1 MSALSV
7 KEILHV
13 TEGRLVCGR
22 PDYHAGSFSLDSRT
36 INRGDI
42 FIAIK
47 GTRFDGHGFLEEVI
61 NKGASGIII
70 EEGYALPECL
80 SRISSYN
87 GRRNLLPIVIRVKD
101 TIEALGNIA
110 CLYREKFQGPVISVT
125 GTVGKTGT
133 KEVIAAVLA
142 QKFRVHKNRGT
153 FNNHV
158 GVPITLMGLDSQFDV
173 AVIELGMNKFGEIG
187 NLAAIAQP
195 DVGIITN
202 VGPAHL
208 EYFGTVDNIAKAKA
222 ELLEVLGKD
231 KLVILN
237 RDDDYYMELKNAVVS
252 RLISVGKDLRSD
264 FQAVDLALNKDGY
277 PNFKIIAKPFNEVLE
292 VTLPVIGLHNVY
304 SALIAAVVGYGL
316 GLKPD
321 EIINGLMK
329 VSLPEMRL
337 ELQSIAGIRII
348 NDCYNANPVSMASAL
363 DTLAGLEIT
372 GRRIFV
378 CGDMLELGKDAPRFH
393 RDLGSKVVESGV
405 GRLVTIGN
413 LSRWVS
419 RGAIESGMDSL
430 DIRDCENNIEA
441 VEVLAHWLEPGDV
454 MLIKGSRANHM
465 EQIVKG
471 IEEYYAV
478 LEQIIV

>member
-1 MSALSV
+1 MRAVSV
-7 KEILHV
+7 KEILDI
-13 TEGRLVCGR
+13 TEGKLVCGR
-22 PDYHAGSFSLDSRT
+22 ADHEVRNFSLDSRA
-36 INRGDI
+36 IKCGDM

-61 NKGASGIII
+61 NKGVSGIII

-80 SRISSYN
+80 SRLPSYN
-87 GRRNLLPIVIRVKD
+87 GKRNLLPIVIRVRN

-110 CLYREKFQGPVISVT
+110 YLYRKRFQGPVIAVT

-142 QKFRVHKNRGT
+142 QKFRVHKNKGT
-153 FNNHV
+153 FNNHI

-173 AVIELGMNKFGEIG
+173 AAIELGMNRFGEIR
-187 NLAAIAQP
+187 NLAAITQP

-202 VGPAHL
+202 IGPAHL

-222 ELLEVLGKD
+222 ELLEVLEKD

-237 RDDDYYMELKNAVVS
+237 RDDNYYVELKNAVRS

-264 FQAVDLALNKDGY
+264 FQAVDLTLNKDGY
-277 PNFKIIAKPFNEVLE
+277 PKFKIIAKPFNEILE

-316 GLKPD
+316 GLRPD

-329 VSLPEMRL
+329 ISLPEMRL
-337 ELQSIAGIRII
+337 ELRSIAGIRIM
-348 NDCYNANPVSMASAL
+348 NDCYNANPVSMASAV
-363 DTLAGLEIT
+363 DTLARLEIT
-372 GRRIFV
+372 GRRILV
-378 CGDMLELGKDAPRFH
+378 CGDMLELGKDAPMFH
-393 RDLGSKVVESGV
+393 RDLGNMVVEFGID
-405 GRLVTIGN
+405 RLVTIGN
-413 LSRWVS
+413 LSRLVS
-419 RGAIESGMDSL
+419 RGAIENGMSSL

-441 VEVLAHWLEPGDV
+441 VEVLVHWLEPGDV
-454 MLIKGSRANHM
+454 ILIKGSRANHL
-465 EQIVKG
+465 EQIVNG
-471 IEEYYAV
+471 IEEYYTV